1 MNQLLKYTM
10 IGVLFLGYTSC
21 KKTPGEKA
29 EVSDAK
35 EVAAAQGVDYQ
46 VNTTSSM
53 VSWEGAKPTGT
64 HTGTLSVSDGS
75 VSVTDGKVSA
85 GSFTLDM
92 NSINVTDLEGGKKA
106 GLESHLKGMKD
117 DNADD
122 FFNVRKHPTAT
133 FEITK
138 VTNLLNDTE
147 ANHLIYG
154 NLTLKGISKEIQFK
168 AQIDVTDAMVNV
180 SSPQFTIDRTL
191 WEIKYGSP
199 SFFEGLKDKAI
210 NNEIALSIALSA
222 SANPS

>member
-1 MNQLLKYTM
+1 M
-10 IGVLFLGYTSC
+10 IGVMFLGYTSC

-35 EVAAAQGVDYQ
+35 EVAKAQGVDYQ
-46 VNTTSSM
+46 VNIDNSL
-53 VSWEGAKPTGT
+53 VSWEGAKPTGS
-64 HTGTLSVSDGS
+64 HTGTLAVSAGS
-75 VSVTDGKVSA
+75 VSVKDGKVSA
-85 GSFTLDM
+85 GNFTLDM

-117 DNADD
+117 ENADD
-122 FFNVRKHPTAT
+122 FFNVRKFPTAT

-138 VTNLLNDTE
+138 VTNLLNDTD

-168 AQIDVTDAMVNV
+168 AQVDVTDGMVKV
-180 SSPQFTIDRTL
+180 ATPQFTIDRTL

-199 SFFEGLKDKAI
+199 SFFEGLQDKAI
-210 NNEIALSIALSA
+210 NNEIALSISLSA
-222 SANPS
+222 GNTPS